1 MMSGRHGRAVILTA
15 LAPEYDAVR
24 LHITNL
30 HPYVHRS
37 GTRYE
42 LGRLS
47 DAGSGWEVVLAE
59 IGEGNQVAA
68 TLTGQAIDTFD
79 PDLVMFV
86 GVAGSLVDS
95 VQLGDVVAATKVDA
109 YHGGK
114 QVGTRFMARPA
125 TWPAAWRLDQAARQV
140 RRERR
145 WLTRLGEP
153 PAQLAEVLAARP
165 PEVHLKPILA
175 GEVVVDSR
183 ETRLYRFLRE
193 HYNDAVAVEM
203 EGAGLA
209 TAAHASGAVPS
220 MVVRGISDLAGG
232 GKAASD
238 AAGWQ
243 EQAAAHAA
251 AFAAQLLVTL
261 DPKAFPR
268 APREEEES
276 SRPVVHA
283 HPKKDRSTRPYWDP
297 STGRCEGEGSPVIP
311 RQWQVSA
318 PRNLDAGRV
327 VRPGQV
333 VTLGL
338 RNKFGQQHE
347 MYWISATVFAPDGTS
362 IQTERT
368 LTGDEWAEVIYPT
381 DFVGAPASYPPGSY
395 TVLWEVS
402 EGFLACDGFLV
413 EDRTTF
419 GAPTTQADPQLQ
431 EFERAWK
438 NLRTVMQQAQSNPEA
453 ARSELVQVIDQVII
467 ARTYSRQTLAE
478 IYGDWVGDQYLFEVD
493 DRVGAPTRELNDL
506 VEGWTLGGGDLPT
519 QDILAR
525 LQRLLATPDSTEP

>member
-1 MMSGRHGRAVILTA
+1 MSRRQGRAVILTA
-15 LAPEYDAVR
+15 LGLEYDAVR
-24 LHITNL
+24 GRLTDLKLH
-30 HPYVHRS
+30 VHRS

-42 LGRLS
+42 LGRLT

-59 IGEGNQVAA
+59 IGEGNQAAA

-95 VQLGDVVAATKVDA
+95 VQLGDVVAATKVEA

-114 QVGTRFMARPA
+114 QAATRFMARPA
-125 TWPAAWRLDQAARQV
+125 TWPASWPLDQAARQV

-145 WLTRLGEP
+145 WLAQLGEP
-153 PAQLAEVLAARP
+153 PTQLAEALAARP

-183 ETRLYRFLRE
+183 TSRLYRFLRE

-209 TAAHASGAVPS
+209 TAAHASGAVPA

-243 EQAAAHAA
+243 EQAATHAA
-251 AFAAQLLVTL
+251 AFAVQLLVTL
-261 DPKAFPR
+261 DPTTFPR
-268 APREEEES
+268 PPRREEES
-276 SRPVVHA
+276 SRPVVH
-283 HPKKDRSTRPYWDP
+283 PDPEKGRSTRPSWDP
-297 STGRCEGEGSPVIP
+297 STGRCQGIEGSPVIP
-311 RQWQVSA
+311 GQWQVSA

-327 VRPGQV
+327 VRPGQI

-338 RNKFGQQHE
+338 CKKFGQQHE
-347 MYWISATVFAPDGTS
+347 MYWVSATVFAPDGTS
-362 IQTERT
+362 TQIERI
-368 LTGDEWAEVIYPT
+368 LEGDEWAAVNYPI
-381 DFVGAPASYPPGSY
+381 DFAGAPASYPPGSY

-419 GAPTTQADPQLQ
+419 GAPTTQANPKLE
-431 EFERAWK
+431 EFERAG
-438 NLRTVMQQAQSNPEA
+438 RIF
-453 ARSELVQVIDQVII
+453 AR
-467 ARTYSRQTLAE
+467 
-478 IYGDWVGDQYLFEVD
+478 
-493 DRVGAPTRELNDL
+493 
-506 VEGWTLGGGDLPT
+506 
-519 QDILAR
+519 
-525 LQRLLATPDSTEP
+525 